1 MNVKVLTYIQNN
13 QKFITTVLPAEIL
26 IKISKVLTYN
36 QDPEGYQREAN
47 KVHYNKIKNYILD
60 NAKDFILPTSIILGV
75 DKKDIEKNLIED
87 EKGISLNI
95 DENACIFRIVDGQH
109 RIEGIKKAIEKQD
122 EVKDFSLPVTIVIS
136 NENRRSIELEIFRDI
151 NSKSKRINTDLAQ
164 LAKHN
169 YEILEEKISNLNNHI
184 SIKTAHK
191 LKEKKE
197 GVWSNAIK
205 FNIQT
210 DFNFG
215 IIGVTMFSE
224 SISKIVESYLK
235 ENPAPNTT
243 DKKKIIDFC
252 DKASVFLGDFLDIL
266 WSDIIYKK
274 WNAAFTKEISQNEFG
289 EVINTFYSSKYY
301 IQKGIGTNSINSFF
315 AETIASKGFKENSI
329 SEIRKKINSS
339 QLKSEDW
346 INGGPFSGYNSGSG
360 FNKIKKLLIS
370 SEGIQ
375 S

>member
-1 MNVKVLTYIQNN
+1 MNIKVLTYIQNN
-13 QKFITTVLPAEIL
+13 QKFITTVLPAEVL

-47 KVHYNKIKNYILD
+47 KIHYNKIKNYILD
-60 NAKDFILPTSIILGV
+60 NTKDFILPTSIILGV

-87 EKGISLNI
+87 EKGTSLNI
-95 DENACIFRIVDGQH
+95 NENACIFRIVDGQH
-109 RIEGIKKAIEKQD
+109 RIEGIKKAIEKQE

-252 DKASVFLGDFLDIL
+252 DEASIFLGDFLDIL

-289 EVINTFYSSKYY
+289 EVINTFYSNKYY

-315 AETIASKGFKENSI
+315 AETIASKGFKENSV
-329 SEIRKKINSS
+329 SEIRKKINAS

-370 SEGIQ
+370 SESI
-375 S
+375 